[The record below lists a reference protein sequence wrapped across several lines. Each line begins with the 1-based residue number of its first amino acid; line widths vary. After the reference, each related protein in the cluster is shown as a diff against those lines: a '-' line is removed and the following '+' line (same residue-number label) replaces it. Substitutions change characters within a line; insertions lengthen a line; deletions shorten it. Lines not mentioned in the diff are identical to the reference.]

1 MTSGTDVVVT
11 GLGATTPLG
20 GDVASTWEAMLAG
33 RSGVRALTEEWAAEL
48 PVRIASR
55 LAREPSELLDRV
67 KLRRLD
73 RVEAI
78 ALIAAAQAWADAGLA
93 DGETGDAGPA
103 GPEPAGAGSGVD
115 PERLAVSVG
124 SGIGGATTLLAQD
137 DILERS
143 GPRRVS
149 PHTVPMLMPNGAAA
163 WVGLEL
169 GAKAGVHT
177 VVSACATGAEAIA
190 VGLDIIR
197 SGRADVVV
205 AGGAEAV
212 IHPLPIAG
220 FASMRAMST
229 RNAEP
234 EKASRPW
241 DKARDGFVL
250 GEGAGILV
258 LERADHAAARGA
270 RSYARLAGAGL
281 TSDGYDIVQPDPDG
295 VGAARA
301 IAAALRDAGVA
312 PADVTHVNA
321 HATATQVGDLAEVAA
336 LHAALGA
343 HPVLTATKSMT
354 GHLLGAAGAV
364 EAIAAVLAV
373 RDGVVPP
380 TINLDDP
387 DDGLDLDV
395 AVHKPRYL
403 DIPAALNNA
412 FGFGGHNVAL
422 LFTRN

>member
-1 MTSGTDVVVT
+1 MSRPDVVVT

-20 GDVASTWEAMLAG
+20 GDVASTWDAMLAG
-33 RSGVRALTEEWAAEL
+33 RSGVSALTQEWAAQL
-48 PVRIASR
+48 PVRIAAQ
-55 LAREPSELLDRV
+55 LAVEPSTVLDRV

-73 RVEAI
+73 RSEAI
-78 ALIAAAQAWADAGLA
+78 AIVAAQQAWADAGLA
-93 DGETGDAGPA
+93 D
-103 GPEPAGAGSGVD
+103 SGLD

-137 DILERS
+137 DILEAS

-149 PHTVPMLMPNGAAA
+149 PHTVPMLMPNGPAA

-169 GAKAGVHT
+169 GAKAGVHS
-177 VVSACATGAEAIA
+177 VASACATGAEAIA
-190 VGLDIIR
+190 LGLDIIR

-205 AGGAEAV
+205 AGGTEAV

-229 RNAEP
+229 RNDEP

-241 DKARDGFVL
+241 DKGRDGFVL
-250 GEGAGILV
+250 GEGAGVVV

-270 RSYARLAGAGL
+270 RVYARLAGAGI
-281 TSDGYDIVQPDPDG
+281 TSDAYDIVQPHAEG
-295 VGAARA
+295 EGAIRA
-301 IAAALRDAGVA
+301 IAKAVA
-312 PADVTHVNA
+312 DADVAKTDIRHVNA
-321 HATATQVGDLAEVAA
+321 HATSTPVGDMLEIGA
-336 LHAALGA
+336 LHKAVGD
-343 HPVLTATKSMT
+343 HVLLSATKSMT
-354 GHLLGAAGAV
+354 GHLLGAAGAL
-364 EAIAAVLAV
+364 ESIATILAI

-387 DDGLDLDV
+387 DEGLTLEV
-395 AVHKPRYL
+395 AAHKARHL
-403 DIPAALNNA
+403 EIPAALNNA

-422 LFTRN
+422 VFTRV